1 MGYSPCGHKESD
13 MIDHS
18 TVVLVDYP
26 PLLGGLP
33 FLPDLESLLLD
44 GIFHLPCPEGIMPI
58 RKLKTRYCKQP
69 SMNTDLP
76 GYVVTG
82 HFNFFFAVYS

>member
-1 MGYSPCGHKESD
+1 MSD
-13 MIDHS
+13 RS
-18 TVVLVDYP
+18 TVILVDYP

-33 FLPDLESLLLD
+33 FLPDLASLLPD
-44 GIFHLPCPEGIMPI
+44 RIFHLPYPEGIMPI
-58 RKLKTRYCKQP
+58 RKLKTRYCKQL

-82 HFNFFFAVYS
+82 HFNYFAVYA